1 MKYCQGPLCH
11 TYDTK
16 DRKRGPKG
24 NKVNQ
29 TRRRSHFYFLQG
41 NACSM
46 QCERDW
52 FNKFGER
59 ALDYFGRITQPIVL
73 QENNAWRKRYRW
85 NWQRDNGQANHYFYN
100 MCTGE
105 ERDITEQQFEDDNYT
120 LNT

>member
-1 MKYCQGPLCH
+1 MKYCQGPDCH

-29 TRRRSHFYFLQG
+29 TRRRSSFYYLSG
-41 NACSM
+41 NACSI

-59 ALDYFGRITQPIVL
+59 ALDYFGRIIQPIVL
-73 QENNAWRKRYRW
+73 AENNAWRKRYRW
-85 NWQRDNGQANHYFYN
+85 RWQQDDNQSDHYFYN

-105 ERDITEQQFEDDNYT
+105 ERDITEAQFNDDNYT